1 MTTFQ
6 LYTRQWD
13 GYYHD
18 YMWNVLS
25 VHLLFVDGANVD
37 VLLDIIA
44 FA

>member
-6 LYTRQWD
+6 LYARQWD
-13 GYYHD
+13 GYYDD
-18 YMWNVLS
+18 YMRNVLS
-25 VHLLFVDGANVD
+25 VHFLFVDGANVD